1 MVMFASE
8 PPNMEIHSFDEPL
21 SLYLSVCL
29 SIHPPIHPS
38 ISLPPSLA
46 LSLSLSLSLSS
57 LSLSLDASF
66 DVKSTLDLFA
76 GGNSDVS
83 DIYAWLDCVC
93 FLSLSLRNNKMCMSC
108 PCIIWMDVNLPSL
121 FWTI

>member
-21 SLYLSVCL
+21 SLSICL
-29 SIHPPIHPS
+29 SIYPSTHPS
-38 ISLPPSLA
+38 IYLPPSLPRS
-46 LSLSLSLSLSS
+46 LSLSSLSLSL

-83 DIYAWLDCVC
+83 DIYAWLDCV
-93 FLSLSLRNNKMCMSC
+93 FLSLSEE
-108 PCIIWMDVNLPSL
+108 
-121 FWTI
+121 

>member
-1 MVMFASE
+1 MVMFGSE

-21 SLYLSVCL
+21 SLSICL
-29 SIHPPIHPS
+29 SIYPSTHPS
-38 ISLPPSLA
+38 IYLPPSLPP
-46 LSLSLSLSLSS
+46 SLSLSLSS

-93 FLSLSLRNNKMCMSC
+93 FSLSLWMLHLMSNPRLICVQEVTLMCQISTH
-108 PCIIWMDVNLPSL
+108 D
-121 FWTI
+121 